1 MDETIPRFSLSFA
14 DVKEQASLRE
24 FAEQNLERVQYQPNR
39 LVCPICGSG
48 NGPKHTPAF
57 SIAPDGKMWKCFSCG
72 TSGDIFDLAGAVFK
86 TSDKRE
92 QLKIVAQFAGARGD
106 EEPCRVESS
115 TKRQAPENDSADDYA
130 GGRKAEHEKIIQAQD
145 SLTDESIAYL
155 KGRGFTE
162 DEIRW
167 FGFGFNPR
175 TRRIII
181 PWSTRNDEYYH
192 IDRAMDDGASPKYLK
207 PPSVEVGSQPVHNK
221 LAFEQKFFFAV
232 EGLFDAYAIMACG
245 YPAVALGS
253 VDDKAFIDNAETYKG
268 CIILALDCDDAGRD
282 GAKRVAAKLSGVDIQ
297 FASNLPGAKDACEL
311 LAKDRGALKNWCAS
325 NMASAEASVLERK
338 EERLRSLSCINPADA
353 AAEIYML
360 EDADDPIPTGIR
372 VLDNAL
378 GGGLKRGLI
387 MLGAVSS
394 VGKTTFLNMI
404 ADNLAES
411 GRPVL
416 FVTIEQSSRE
426 LTAKSLSRRMYL
438 MDHELGNVSYSELYT
453 KSERMCWSDKRNA
466 LFAEVAGWFTEC
478 VAPHERHLQARDQ
491 PSVADI
497 AETAYAMEDR
507 FGTTP
512 IVIID
517 YLQLLAPMSDRDSD
531 KQAVDKNVMSLRQ
544 LSRDLKTTIIC
555 VSSLNRSSYSGAIS
569 LDSFKESGAIEYG
582 ADILLGLQPRD
593 LAESLEG
600 VSDGKQK
607 AEAAKIMMN
616 MKAASRRECEIVILK
631 QRAGVVPAKG
641 LPIDFLPRFSLF
653 EEPRSDGRVISKN
666 STASTNVII

>member
-1 MDETIPRFSLSFA
+1 MGQTIPRFSFSE
-14 DVKEQASLRE
+14 VKEQASLRE
-24 FAEQNLERVQYQPNR
+24 FAEQNLEHAQNQPNR

-72 TSGDIFDLAGAVFK
+72 TSGDVFDLAGAVFK
-86 TSDKRE
+86 IGDKRE
-92 QLKIVAQFAGARGD
+92 QLKIVAQFAGVRGE
-106 EEPCRVESS
+106 EEPCRVVKNS
-115 TKRQAPENDSADDYA
+115 KQQAPEDDLAKDYA
-130 GGRKAEHEKIIQAQD
+130 EGRKAEHEKIVQAQD
-145 SLTDESIAYL
+145 SLNGESIAYL

-167 FGFGFNPR
+167 FGFGFNPK
-175 TRRIII
+175 TRRIVI
-181 PWSTRNDEYYH
+181 PWSTRSDEYYH
-192 IDRAMDDGASPKYLK
+192 IDRAVDGSATPKYLK
-207 PPSVEVGSQPVHNK
+207 PPSKEVGPQPVHNESAFDQK
-221 LAFEQKFFFAV
+221 LFFAV

-253 VDDKAFIDNAETYKG
+253 VDDKAFIDNAEAYKG
-268 CIILALDCDDAGRD
+268 CIILALDCDEAGRD
-282 GAKRVAAKLSGVDIQ
+282 GAKRVAAKLPGVDIQ

-311 LAKDRGALKNWCAS
+311 LASDRSALESWCAS
-325 NMASAEASVLERK
+325 NMAAAEASVLERK

-394 VGKTTFLNMI
+394 VGKTTLLNMI

-416 FVTIEQSSRE
+416 FVTVEQSSRE

-438 MDHELGNVSYSELYT
+438 MDHELGDVSYSEIYS
-453 KSERMCWSDKRNA
+453 KSERGCWSDKRNA
-466 LFAEVAGWFTEC
+466 LFAEVASWFTEC
-478 VAPHERHLQARDQ
+478 VAPHERHLQARNQ

-517 YLQLLAPMSDRDSD
+517 YLQILAPMSDRDSD

-555 VSSLNRSSYSGAIS
+555 VSSLNRSSYSGVIS
-569 LDSFKESGAIEYG
+569 LDSFKESGAIEYS
-582 ADILLGLQPRD
+582 ADVLLGLQPRN

-600 VSDGKQK
+600 VPEGKQK
-607 AEAAKIMMN
+607 AEATKIMTN
-616 MKAASRRECEIVILK
+616 MKAAFRRECEIVILK
-631 QRAGVVPAKG
+631 QRDGVVPAKG

-653 EEPRSDGRVISKN
+653 EEPRSDGRVISEN
-666 STASTNVII
+666 NAVSTGVII

>member
-1 MDETIPRFSLSFA
+1 MGQTIPRFSFSE
-14 DVKEQASLRE
+14 VKEQASLRE
-24 FAEQNLERVQYQPNR
+24 FAEQNLEHVQYQPNR
-39 LVCPICGSG
+39 MVCPLCGSG

-72 TSGDIFDLAGAVFK
+72 ASGDVFDLAGAVFQ
-86 TSDKRE
+86 TDDKRE
-92 QLKIVAQFAGARGD
+92 QLKIVAQFAGAKAD
-106 EEPCRVESS
+106 EEPCRVEKSS
-115 TKRQAPENDSADDYA
+115 KRQALESDSANDYA
-130 GGRKAEHEKIIQAQD
+130 DARKAEHEKICEAQN
-145 SLTDESIAYL
+145 SLNNESIAYL

-162 DEIRW
+162 EEIRR

-192 IDRAMDDGASPKYLK
+192 IDRAIDDDASPKYLK
-207 PPSVEVGSQPVHNK
+207 PPAEEVGSQPVHDE

-232 EGLFDAYAIMACG
+232 EGLFDAFAIMACG

-253 VDDKAFIDNAETYKG
+253 VDGKAFIEKAQTYKG
-268 CIILALDCDDAGRD
+268 CIILALDCDDAGRA
-282 GAKRVAAKLSGVDIQ
+282 GAERVAAKLPDVDIQ
-297 FASNLPGAKDACEL
+297 FASSLPSAKDACEL
-311 LAKDRGALKNWCAS
+311 LAKDRGALENWCAS
-325 NMASAEASVLERK
+325 NMATAEVSVSERK
-338 EERLRSLSCINPADA
+338 EERLRSLSCINPADS

-394 VGKTTFLNMI
+394 VGKTTLLNMI
-404 ADNLAES
+404 ADNLAIS
-411 GRPVL
+411 GKPVL
-416 FVTIEQSSRE
+416 FVTIEQSARE

-438 MDHELGNVSYSELYT
+438 MDHELGNVSYSDLDT
-453 KSERMCWSDKRNA
+453 KSERMRWSDKQNA
-466 LFAEVAGWFTEC
+466 LLAEVWSWFTEY
-478 VAPHERHLQARDQ
+478 VAPRERYLQARDQ

-507 FGTTP
+507 FGTKP

-517 YLQLLAPMSDRDSD
+517 YLQLLAPMSERDSD
-531 KQAVDKNVMSLRQ
+531 KQAVDKNVMALRQ
-544 LSRDLKTTIIC
+544 LSRDMKTTIIC
-555 VSSLNRSSYSGAIS
+555 VSSLNRSSYAGAIS
-569 LDSFKESGAIEYG
+569 FDSFKESGAIEYG
-582 ADILLGLQPRD
+582 ADILLGLQPREM
-593 LAESLEG
+593 AESLEG

-607 AEAAKIMMN
+607 AEAAKIMAN
-616 MKAASRRECEIVILK
+616 MKSAFRRECEIVILK

-653 EEPRSDGRVISKN
+653 EEPRPSGRGFSET
-666 STASTNVII
+666 STFSTDVII

>member
-1 MDETIPRFSLSFA
+1 MGQTIPRFSFSE
-14 DVKEQASLRE
+14 VKEQASLRE
-24 FAEQNLERVQYQPNR
+24 FAEQNLEHVQYQPNR

-72 TSGDIFDLAGAVFK
+72 TSGDVFDLAGAVFK

-106 EEPCRVESS
+106 EEPCRAEKSS
-115 TKRQAPENDSADDYA
+115 KRETPEDDSADDYA
-130 GGRKAEHEKIIQAQD
+130 EGRKAEHEKIVQAQD

-167 FGFGFNPR
+167 FGFGFNPK

-181 PWSTRNDEYYH
+181 PWSTQNDEYYH

-207 PPSVEVGSQPVHNK
+207 PASAEVGSQPVHDE

-232 EGLFDAYAIMACG
+232 EGLFDAFAIMACG

-253 VDDKAFIDNAETYKG
+253 VDDGAFIEKAKTYKG
-268 CIILALDCDDAGRD
+268 CIILALDCDDAGRA
-282 GAKRVAAKLSGVDIQ
+282 GAKRVAAKLAGIDIQ
-297 FASNLPGAKDACEL
+297 VASILPGVKDACEL

-325 NMASAEASVLERK
+325 NMAAAEASVLERK
-338 EERLRSLSCINPADA
+338 EERLRSLSCVNPADA
-353 AAEIYML
+353 ADDIYML
-360 EDADDPIPTGIR
+360 RDADDPIPTGVR

-387 MLGAVSS
+387 VLGAINS

-416 FVTIEQSSRE
+416 FVTVEQSAQE

-438 MDHELGNVSYSELYT
+438 MDHDLGNVSYSELDT
-453 KSERMCWSDKRNA
+453 MSERRCWSDGRNA
-466 LFAEVAGWFTEC
+466 LLAEARSWFNAC
-478 VAPHERHLQARDQ
+478 VAPHERYLQAHNQ

-497 AETAYAMEDR
+497 AETAYAMEER
-507 FGTTP
+507 FDAKP

-517 YLQLLAPMSDRDSD
+517 YLQILAPMSDRDND
-531 KQAVDKNVMSLRQ
+531 KQAVDKNVMALRQ
-544 LSRDLKTTIIC
+544 LSRDLKTTVIC

-569 LDSFKESGAIEYG
+569 IDSFKESGAIEYS

-600 VSDGKQK
+600 VSEGKQK
-607 AEAAKIMMN
+607 AEATKIMTN
-616 MKAASRRECEIVILK
+616 MKAAFRRECEIVILK

-653 EEPRSDGRVISKN
+653 EEPRSDGRVFGEN
-666 STASTNVII
+666 SAVSTGVII

>member
-24 FAEQNLERVQYQPNR
+24 FAEQNLEHVQYQPNR
-39 LVCPICGSG
+39 LVCPLCGSG

-57 SIAPDGKMWKCFSCG
+57 SIAPDEKMWKCFSCG
-72 TSGDIFDLAGAVFK
+72 ASGDVFDLAGAVFQ
-86 TSDKRE
+86 TDDKRE
-92 QLKIVAQFAGARGD
+92 QLKIVAQFTDARVD
-106 EEPCRVESS
+106 EAPCRVEKSS
-115 TKRQAPENDSADDYA
+115 KSPALEIDSANDFDDA
-130 GGRKAEHEKIIQAQD
+130 RKAEHEKICEAQN
-145 SLTDESIAYL
+145 SLNDESIAYL

-162 DEIRW
+162 EEIHR
-167 FGFGFNPR
+167 FGFGFNPK
-175 TRRIII
+175 TRRIVI

-192 IDRAMDDGASPKYLK
+192 IDRAVDDEVSPKYLK
-207 PPSVEVGSQPVHNK
+207 PPAREVGSQPVHDE
-221 LAFEQKFFFAV
+221 LAFEQKSFFAV
-232 EGLFDAYAIMACG
+232 EGLFDAFAIMACG

-253 VDDKAFIDNAETYKG
+253 VDDRAFIEKAKTYKG
-268 CIILALDCDDAGRD
+268 CIILALDCDDAGRA
-282 GAKRVAAKLSGVDIQ
+282 GAERVASKLSDVDIQ

-311 LAKDRGALKNWCAS
+311 LAGNRSALENWCAS
-325 NMASAEASVLERK
+325 NMAAAEAGVLERK

-404 ADNLAES
+404 ADNLAEN
-411 GRPVL
+411 GKPVL

-466 LFAEVAGWFTEC
+466 LFAEVTNWFTEC

-507 FGTTP
+507 FGTKP

-517 YLQLLAPMSDRDSD
+517 YLQLLAPMSERDSD
-531 KQAVDKNVMSLRQ
+531 KQAVDKNVMALRQ
-544 LSRDLKTTIIC
+544 LSRDMKTTIIC
-555 VSSLNRSSYSGAIS
+555 VSSLNRSSYAGAIS
-569 LDSFKESGAIEYG
+569 FDSFKESGAIEYG
-582 ADILLGLQPRD
+582 ADILLGLQPREM
-593 LAESLEG
+593 AESLEG
-600 VSDGKQK
+600 ISDGKQK
-607 AEAAKIMMN
+607 AEAAKIMAN
-616 MKAASRRECEIVILK
+616 MKSAFRRECEIVILK

-653 EEPRSDGRVISKN
+653 EEPSSDGRVVSEN
-666 STASTNVII
+666 SAVSTGVII